1 MKVAERM
8 WSVITR
14 RDTSFSW
21 LWPYLAPVISL
32 TLLVMFMTVS
42 TSNRE
47 GTFWHTQASRSR
59 PIPVS
64 MFFCLSSV

>member
-1 MKVAERM
+1 M

-14 RDTSFSW
+14 RDTSLCWRSRRSW
-21 LWPYLAPVISL
+21 APVISD

-47 GTFWHTQASRSR
+47 ATSWHTQARRSR
-59 PIPVS
+59 PMPVS